1 MQDFDFIIVG
11 AGTAGCVLARR
22 IVEGTEARVLMVEAG
37 PHYPASLLDPPLPGM
52 KFGRRF
58 SWWQTSIP
66 QPRLG
71 GRKIE
76 CPMEEVG
83 GTSLMEKSMAA
94 RQQHIPS
101 SSCHFFE

>member
-37 PHYPASLLDPPLPGM
+37 LHYPASLLDPPLPGM

-58 SWWQTSIP
+58 SWRQTSDP

-83 GTSLMEKSMAA
+83 G
-94 RQQHIPS
+94 H
-101 SSCHFFE
+101 H